1 VREGHLSALDVQYRQ
16 SAGARGEVFRRLGT
30 LAAVQFD
37 GTNHTLAFPPDMLT
51 EVAPETDEALAPAPA
66 PRHKYNKP
74 LGRLLTDGATE
85 TDTPTAA
92 GGADVALGAAD
103 RSSDGSE
110 VGSAAEGE
118 AEPRPETPG
127 WAPDGWEANFIGM
140 RQKALAE
147 DTEYALLALRGAAEE
162 EKAAAAEAYT
172 AAAREAAKKGTEQP
186 TIRKAVAVTENGVK
200 RLVFATQK
208 VKETRAEM
216 RVRLQQSKEEEERRS
231 RAERKQAEEL
241 RTCEPPTRT
250 TILPLDSHHQ
260 SRGHCDESVRGGRG
274 RRAALD
280 A

>member
-1 VREGHLSALDVQYRQ
+1 MREGHLSALDVQYRQ

-74 LGRLLTDGATE
+74 LGRLLTDGAAE

-92 GGADVALGAAD
+92 GGADVALGAVD
-103 RSSDGSE
+103 RSSGGGSE

-162 EKAAAAEAYT
+162 EKAAAAEAYE

-186 TIRKAVAVTENGVK
+186 TIRKAVAVVENGVK

-216 RVRLQQSKEEEERRS
+216 RARLQRSKEEEERRS

-241 RTCEPPTRT
+241 RTCEPPALPR
-250 TILPLDSHHQ
+250 TILPAIGQPS
-260 SRGHCDESVRGGRG
+260 SRRSISIVWSLR
-274 RRAALD
+274 
-280 A
+280 